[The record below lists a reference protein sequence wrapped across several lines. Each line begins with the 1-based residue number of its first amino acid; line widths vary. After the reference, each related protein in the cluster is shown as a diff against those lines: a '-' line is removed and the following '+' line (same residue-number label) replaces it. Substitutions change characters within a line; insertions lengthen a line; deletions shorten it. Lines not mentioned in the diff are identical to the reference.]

1 MSFANIIN
9 SWSTSAQRGRERA
22 KNSANVAMQ
31 TYTTNTETQMLGE
44 NVRAQNE
51 AFTNTINST
60 AESYAKYARP
70 KDHASLTKTV
80 ESAESEF
87 KNKLNQYGD
96 DPLTF
101 YRNGGRQFL
110 EEYKDAIM
118 GSSAVARIKNNIPSI
133 KKYLEQQSKDPY
145 MLSEMDRRN
154 YAAYMKGEIDNYRF
168 AGSYGKFDN
177 LDNIDNWRNP
187 DSGSGLYDSW
197 GEMVFNSDNH
207 GAALNNYRIDHGL
220 SVDYMIENKYNLEG
234 DVINWLDNNHSKLY
248 NVRSTGAPTDAI
260 VKRREEVQKL
270 TASNFTDAT
279 IGILDMYPTNNPFN
293 DTNPATQTANYN
305 AGLLYGL
312 EPFRLDNTLARGK
325 KRNNRVVWNGILD
338 GRGGEAKGGFMG
350 VLFPGMAE
358 DSKIKVSD
366 LSNIWS
372 GGSGVQVWTEKGTNI
387 FDTSYNEG
395 SRLDMD
401 YGPFDGTL
409 KYRGAVQVY
418 AVTMPGDDR
427 ETLITLEEA
436 EEFKD
441 QNDPNVTIR
450 PTIAMMFRDAD
461 HLSDT
466 KGEESIFVEVDLR
479 NPHVAGSFHNFMEQK
494 NKDLTFTLK
503 SVKEHQPNSYSWE
516 GAGKKF
522 TYTTDNTRDAVGTL
536 FDDANNALMK
546 FGQRDGGAGMNLNVE
561 GSAHLLA
568 FALEE
573 AESGNPLLILQEV
586 GNSYNKTHRDMQKDY
601 QQMGEEYQLPPGANL
616 DDLTEGSVELQK
628 LLVSLEKKDYETF
641 YNTIQSYEEKV
652 LGVEEFES
660 KLGTLQKGTNEYR
673 QTQNIINS
681 LKKQAENKVDE
692 VKMSVD
698 HVSKAIMYYGE
709 NVRGDLKLYSF
720 QEQFSHRSQDKTM
733 NYYENPG
740 GLELDRINEDHW
752 KQLDN
757 STKNFVK

>member
-22 KNSANVAMQ
+22 KSSANIAMQ
-31 TYTTNTETQMLGE
+31 TYTTNAETQMLAE

-70 KDHASLTKTV
+70 KDHASLTRTV
-80 ESAESEF
+80 EAAEAEF
-87 KNKLNQYGD
+87 KSKLNQFGD

-145 MLSEMDRRN
+145 MLSDMDRRN
-154 YAAYMKGEIDNYRF
+154 YEAYMKGEIDDYRF
-168 AGSYGKFDN
+168 AGSYTKFDK
-177 LDNIDNWRNP
+177 LDNIDNWVNP
-187 DSGSGLYDSW
+187 DSTTGLYDSW

-220 SVDYMIENKYNLEG
+220 SVDYMIDNKYNLEG
-234 DVINWLDNNHSKLY
+234 DVINWLDNNHSRLY
-248 NVRSTGAPTDAI
+248 NVRSTGAPQEA
-260 VKRREEVQKL
+260 VRKRQEDVQKM
-270 TASNFTDAT
+270 TAANFTDAT
-279 IGILDMYPTNNPFN
+279 IGILDMYSSQNPFN
-293 DTNPATQTANYN
+293 DTDPANSTANYN

-325 KRNNRVVWNGILD
+325 KRKNRVVWNGILD
-338 GRGGEAKGGFMG
+338 GRGGEAEGGFMG
-350 VLFPGMAE
+350 VLFPGHE
-358 DSKIKVSD
+358 NKSHIHTSD
-366 LSNIWS
+366 LSGIWR
-372 GGSGVQVWTEKGTNI
+372 GGEGVQVWTEKGTNI

-395 SRLDMD
+395 SQLDFD
-401 YGPFDGTL
+401 YGPLDGTL
-409 KYRGAVQVY
+409 SYRGAVQVY
-418 AVTMPGDDR
+418 AVTAPGEDR
-427 ETLITLEEA
+427 ETLVTYEEA
-436 EEFKD
+436 QELKRL
-441 QNDPNVTIR
+441 NDPNVTVR
-450 PTIAMMFRDAD
+450 PTMAMMFRDAD
-461 HLSDT
+461 YFSDT

-479 NPHVAGSFHNFMEQK
+479 NPHIAGAFHNFMEQK

-503 SVKEHQPNSYSWE
+503 SVKEHLPNSYNWE

-522 TYTTDNTRDAVGTL
+522 VYTTDNTRDAVGTL

-546 FGQRDGGAGMNLNVE
+546 FGQRTNGPGTSLNVE

-601 QQMGEEYQLPPGANL
+601 QQMGMEYQLPEGANL
-616 DDLTEGSVELQK
+616 DDLTEGSQELHK
-628 LLVSLEKKDYETF
+628 LLVSLENKDYESF
-641 YNTIQSYEEKV
+641 YNTIRSYEEKV
-652 LGVEEFES
+652 LGVEQFEAQ
-660 KLGTLQKGTNEYR
+660 LGTLDKGTLEYR
-673 QTQNIINS
+673 QTKNIINN
-681 LKKQAENKVDE
+681 LKKQAEKKVDD
-692 VKMSVD
+692 VKRSVD
-698 HVSKAIMYYGE
+698 HVSKAVMYYGE

-720 QEQFSHRSQDKTM
+720 QEQFSHRAQDKTM
-733 NYYENPG
+733 NYYENPS
-740 GLELDRINEDHW
+740 GLELDKINEDHW
-752 KQLDN
+752 DQLDN
-757 STKNFVK
+757 STKNFVQ